1 MGNKFYVYTITSVES
16 GEVMYI
22 GKGSG
27 FRWKHSL
34 KRIETISNTQCE
46 VFIENVDSNDLAL
59 QRETKLIRSLSPV
72 HNKRVSWR
80 KLKAGSILAKLST
93 TIPFEADLVSTT
105 KTHAG
110 FNYELV
116 QVGDNLFKLLVT
128 KSGEGFE
135 TAEFNLSTK
144 RSGVLRITTSGN
156 GVTEPS
162 KASAVEHRLVYD
174 YVVAALSSVHNSLN
188 TLGYDFTV
196 DVTQAEWSEVR
207 FGFDYN
213 VDDALSISRYFRGIC
228 GSRIAANENFISVA
242 TELNFEFA
250 DLQAS
255 PGLKL
260 TKLTGTKSVF
270 NVGIKPSCR
279 ESLRVELSVKPDTIT
294 RGNYKQFR
302 KIFCTYCRVNRSL
315 DRNISVLAG
324 LITIDAAKLLDESIK
339 QLGLH
344 LIFAAVR
351 QSVVKDKV
359 ISLASNSVQKEIAEK
374 WISGELELKS
384 IKDKQKRRVILSFY
398 RKVENNLRFN
408 PGIVSFATFAFIRHS
423 LRSSMVTKAELVELA
438 GLEDSG
444 ENDARIIEIRR
455 VAGERAQLALTSM
468 RQVKAIWGI

>member
-1 MGNKFYVYTITSVES
+1 MSEFYVYTITSVDS
-16 GEVMYI
+16 GEVLYI

-27 FRWKHSL
+27 FRWKQSL

-59 QRETKLIRSLSPV
+59 QKETKLILSLSPV

-80 KLKAGSILAKLST
+80 KIKTGSTLAKLSIT
-93 TIPFEADLVSTT
+93 VLFEFDLVSIT

-116 QVGDNLFKLLVT
+116 QVGDDLFKLLVT

-144 RSGVLRITTSGN
+144 RSGVLRITTSGT

-162 KASAVEHRLVYD
+162 KASSVEHKLVYD
-174 YVVAALSSVHNSLN
+174 YVVAALISVQNSLN
-188 TLGYDFTV
+188 TFGYDFTL
-196 DVTQAEWSEVR
+196 DVTKAEWSEVR

-344 LIFAAVR
+344 LIFAAVKP
-351 QSVVKDKV
+351 SIVEEKV
-359 ISLASNSVQKEIAEK
+359 ISLANTDVQKDIAEK
-374 WISGELELKS
+374 WISGELDLRKLE
-384 IKDKQKRRVILSFY
+384 DKQKRRIVLSFY
-398 RKVENNLRFN
+398 RKVEENLRFN
-408 PGIVSFATFAFIRHS
+408 PGIVSFATFAFIRYS
-423 LRSSMVTKAELVELA
+423 LRSSMITKTELVELA
-438 GLEDSG
+438 MLEDSG
-444 ENDARIIEIRR
+444 KDNARIIEIRKL
-455 VAGERAQLALTSM
+455 AGERAQLALTSM